1 MKKKA
6 SRKKVAPDA
15 PRVSPELRER
25 ILQGAARAIGQLGYA
40 SARVEDILEASTI
53 SRPTFYK
60 VFDSK
65 EAVFKALSARHH
77 AEIRERMHA
86 ASTHPEPEQRL
97 IDGIEAFL
105 RWRAELG
112 PIGRVLDQ
120 EARTPGTV
128 IAHHRK
134 RTLQDMLELTAQ
146 SVQRAGLPEV
156 DPVVF
161 LALIA
166 ALESVADQLLMEA
179 PVQEAT
185 LQRAV
190 RNALMIMGGTFAVA
204 EPGPPLPG
212 APAASK
218 RAGKSRFPRAPG
230 LG

>member
-1 MKKKA
+1 VKKKA
-6 SRKKVAPDA
+6 SRKKAAPDA
-15 PRVSPELRER
+15 PRVNPELRER
-25 ILQGAARAIGQLGYA
+25 ILHGAGRAIGQLGYG
-40 SARVEDILEASTI
+40 SARVEDILDAAGV

-86 ASTHPEPEQRL
+86 ASTHPDSQQRL
-97 IDGIEAFL
+97 LDGIEAFL

-146 SVQRAGLPEV
+146 SVRRAGLPDV

-166 ALESVADQLLMEA
+166 ALESVADQLLLEA
-179 PVQEAT
+179 PVEEAT

-204 EPGPPLPG
+204 EPATPRPA
-212 APAASK
+212 APARKRPARARISRAS
-218 RAGKSRFPRAPG
+218 G